1 MSRTKIA
8 ITLLIVIGLMS
19 LYVPGQSETP
29 PSSPVAS
36 DATNANQQ
44 QQLYVAT
51 IPPPQ
56 TKLEAFAAR
65 KNVVIIKGYS
75 KVAEVSGD
83 DGVIRISAVDF
94 SNADPN
100 HPEHHTGLAVQVLES
115 ARSGRSAVSYVD
127 AEDIDPLL
135 DAIARLTQL
144 QSTATKLGDFDAGYR
159 TSGDLEITN
168 LSRDGSR
175 GAGVRSVQIL
185 VPSGQICTATTY
197 FRLGRLQELS
207 QQIAAAKQTLERMA
221 ESAAGK

>member
-1 MSRTKIA
+1 MSRTKLA
-8 ITLLIVIGLMS
+8 VTLLIVIGLMS
-19 LYVPGQSETP
+19 LYVPGQSET
-29 PSSPVAS
+29 AS
-36 DATNANQQ
+36 DATNANP
-44 QQLYVAT
+44 QQLFVAT

-65 KNVVIIKGYS
+65 KNVLIVKGYS

-100 HPEHHTGLAVQVLES
+100 HAEHYTGLAIQVNES
-115 ARSGRSAVSYVD
+115 GRSGRSAVSHVD
-127 AEDIDPLL
+127 VEEIDPLL

-144 QSTATKLGDFDAGYR
+144 QSTATKLSDFDAGYR
-159 TSGDLEITN
+159 TNGDLEITN
-168 LSRDGSR
+168 LSRDGTRS
-175 GAGVRSVQIL
+175 AGVRSVQIL

-207 QQIAAAKQTLERMA
+207 QQIAAAKQTLDRMN
-221 ESAAGK
+221 ETAAGK